1 MRIHV
6 VLRFTAAMI
15 LVVPSLWAA
24 EPVLPAPLTLKQA
37 EQLALSANAGLASA
51 RASARAAAEMAPQV
65 GSLPDPVL
73 SVGAV
78 SLPVDSWSMTQEA
91 MTQVQVGLS
100 QAIPFPGKLAL
111 KAAAAR
117 RDAAAAALDVDEF
130 SLGLIRNVRIRW
142 WNLIYLDRALEI
154 LDSNKK
160 LLRQFI
166 HVAEVKYQ
174 VGKGLQQDVLLAQLE
189 LSRLIDAQ
197 IAMKAARHDEQA
209 ALDALLNRPASEPI
223 NVPKIIDETLPQ
235 LPDEDALI
243 AQAQASRPLLA
254 RDTKAIE
261 AADARV
267 ALAEKGYDPDFRLGA
282 AYGFRQGTNPA
293 SGQKRPDLASVT
305 LSMTLPF
312 FTGAKQDG
320 ELAQRRAEQ
329 ARAEYG
335 RQDAIQTVRAEV
347 VQALTDYHRAREQ
360 VLLYKSGIVPQASQ
374 TVDSMMAG
382 YQVNKV
388 DFLNLIRTQ
397 ITLYNYETQYWKALT
412 GARQDLA
419 RLAAAV
425 GKEITDE

>member
-1 MRIHV
+1 
-6 VLRFTAAMI
+6 
-15 LVVPSLWAA
+15 
-24 EPVLPAPLTLKQA
+24 
-37 EQLALSANAGLASA
+37 
-51 RASARAAAEMAPQV
+51 EMAPQV

-73 SVGAV
+73 SVGAI
-78 SLPVDSWSMTQEA
+78 SLPVDSWSMTREA
-91 MTQVQVGLS
+91 MTQVQLGLS
-100 QAIPFPGKLAL
+100 QGIPFPGKLAL
-111 KAAAAR
+111 RSEAAR
-117 RDAAAAALDVDEF
+117 QDAAAAALDADEF

-142 WNLIYLDRALEI
+142 WNLVYLDRALEI
-154 LDSNKK
+154 VDSNKK

-189 LSRLIDAQ
+189 LSRLTDAE
-197 IAMKAARHDEQA
+197 IGMKAARQNEQA
-209 ALDALLNRPASEPI
+209 ALDALLNRPASDAI
-223 NVPKIIDETLPQ
+223 AVPKQVDEALPQ
-235 LPDEDALI
+235 LPDEDALL
-243 AQAQASRPLLA
+243 AQALASRPLLA
-254 RDTKAIE
+254 RDARVVE

-267 ALAEKGYDPDFRLGA
+267 ALAKKGYEPDFKLGA
-282 AYGFRQGTNPA
+282 AYGFRQGTNPVG
-293 SGQKRPDLASVT
+293 GQRRPDLASVT

-329 ARAEYG
+329 ARAEYR
-335 RQDAIQTVRAEV
+335 RQDAMQAVRAEV
-347 VQALTDYHRAREQ
+347 VQALADYRQAREQ

-374 TVDSMMAG
+374 TVASMMAG

-388 DFLNLIRTQ
+388 DFLNLIRAQ

-425 GKEITDE
+425 GKEIAHE